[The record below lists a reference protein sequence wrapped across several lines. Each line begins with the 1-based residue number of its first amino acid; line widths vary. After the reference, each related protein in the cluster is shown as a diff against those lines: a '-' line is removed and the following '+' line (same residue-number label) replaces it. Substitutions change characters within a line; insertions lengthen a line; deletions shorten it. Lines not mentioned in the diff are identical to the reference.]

1 MLELSNMILPR
12 ISDGPGNDLSLRHS
26 EEKREIN
33 RESVSVFK
41 TTELLLAFVTKRWR
55 ERWVITD
62 IWDITTLDLL
72 LQRPFFLL
80 VSVDAPVSLRWQRF
94 RDRLLK
100 STSYNELITL
110 SANL

>member
-1 MLELSNMILPR
+1 LLELSSTTFPR
-12 ISDGPGNDLSLRHS
+12 ISNGPGDHLSPQHP
-26 EEKREIN
+26 EEKRKVTTQ
-33 RESVSVFK
+33 SVLVFK
-41 TTELLLAFVTKRWR
+41 TTETLLTFVTKRWR
-55 ERWVITD
+55 ERWVTTD

-100 STSYNELITL
+100 SVSYSELITL

>member
-1 MLELSNMILPR
+1 MLELSNMISPR
-12 ISDGPGNDLSLRHS
+12 ISDGPGNRLSLQHS
-26 EEKREIN
+26 EEKREVN
-33 RESVSVFK
+33 TESVLVFK
-41 TTELLLAFVTKRWR
+41 TTELLLTFVTKRWR

-100 STSYNELITL
+100 STSYHELITL